1 MTETTMVNLSV
12 LAKLSLG
19 ERLRVRHGRFFQLYA
34 RRNNGGFR
42 FVVPESVQR
51 WWDGS
56 TRHSDFQQILDTY
69 ENASSTLDKL
79 GKEVSDQARATE
91 RALVKR
97 MRESVDGLNT
107 LSRTYADDI
116 TLVSRIQ
123 RLRERVVLICDKYPL
138 DEDALVPLID
148 TDDNSRSVLPE
159 SMARFSLN
167 ADAPS
172 YCSAEGAED

>member
-1 MTETTMVNLSV
+1 MVNLSV

-34 RRNNGGFR
+34 RRNNGSFR
-42 FVVPESVQR
+42 FVVPEAIQR

-107 LSRTYADDI
+107 LSRTYGDDI

-123 RLRERVVLICDKYPL
+123 RLKERVLLICNRYPSE
-138 DEDALVPLID
+138 EDALAPLID
-148 TDDNSRSVLPE
+148 ADATPSGMLPE
-159 SMARFSLN
+159 SMSRFSLN

-172 YCSAEGAED
+172 YCNADGADD

>member
-1 MTETTMVNLSV
+1 MVNLSV

-34 RRNNGGFR
+34 RRTEGRFQ
-42 FVVPESVQR
+42 FVVPEAIQR

-69 ENASSTLDKL
+69 EQATSTLDKL
-79 GKEVSDQARATE
+79 GNEVSDNARATE

-97 MRESVDGLNT
+97 MRESVGGLNT
-107 LSRTYADDI
+107 LTRTYADDV

-123 RLRERVVLICDKYPL
+123 RLRERVELVCDKYPL
-138 DEDALVPLID
+138 EQDALAPLID
-148 TDDNSRSVLPE
+148 TGDSSALPE
-159 SMARFSLN
+159 DMSRFSLN
-167 ADAPS
+167 AEAPA
-172 YCSAEGAED
+172 YCSGDE